1 MMSVQTTSGKSPA
14 EKTGVIAQWRD
25 YVELCKPK
33 VIALMLFTV
42 IVGMLMAAPGA
53 VTLAQM
59 FYALVG
65 IGLVASSAA
74 AINHVAD
81 SRIDAAMDRTKLR
94 PLPSGSL
101 DKTQVLI
108 FALVIGGLG
117 MLLLI
122 LKINLLTAVLTFAS
136 LVGYAVIYTMYLK
149 RATPQNI
156 VIGGAA
162 GATPPLLGWTAVT
175 GQVEADGLLLFLIIF
190 TWTPP
195 HFWALAI
202 YRKEEYAKVDIP
214 MLPVTHGED
223 YTRLHITLYTVL
235 MSLIT
240 IFPYFTGMSGL
251 VYLIGAILLN
261 AGFLYYAISLQLT
274 KSRPKAMATFVYSIV
289 YLMVLFAL
297 LLFDRY
303 LPMILELG

>member
-1 MMSVQTTSGKSPA
+1 MSVQTTSGKSPVQ
-14 EKTGVIAQWRD
+14 KTGVIAQWRD

-53 VTLAQM
+53 VTLTQM
-59 FYALVG
+59 LYALVG

-74 AINHVAD
+74 AINHVDD

-101 DKTQVLI
+101 DKTQVLM
-108 FALVIGGLG
+108 FALVIGALG

-223 YTRLHITLYTVL
+223 YTSLHITLYTVL

-261 AGFLYYAISLQLT
+261 VGFLYYAISLQLT
-274 KSRPKAMATFVYSIV
+274 KSRAKAMATFVYSIV
-289 YLMVLFAL
+289 YLMVLLAL

-303 LPMILELG
+303 LPMLLDLR